1 MTAPARELKP
11 GAFQLPSRS
20 WLWLAVA
27 ALSLLSIDW
36 WVWDSTARLGGWLPH
51 WLLWLIVLQ
60 FALALVLWRLGRE
73 AEE

>member
-11 GAFQLPSRS
+11 GTSQPPSRS

-27 ALSLLSIDW
+27 VLTLLSIDW
-36 WVWDSTARLGGWLPH
+36 WAWDSDAQLGGWLPR

-73 AEE
+73 AGE